1 MQIRLDK
8 FIADM
13 AGMTRTEAKSA
24 ISYGRISVN
33 GETVKKPETKV
44 SDVDKVS
51 IDGRDLNFIEN
62 IYIMVN
68 KPDGVISAT
77 DDKRDKTVVDLVR
90 EKMPDI
96 VGKRDIF
103 PMGRLDKDTEGLIV
117 ISNDGKLSHELLSPA
132 KHVPKTYYAKCEGKL
147 SENAAELFSEG
158 INVGTEYIA
167 KPAKLEIISDSGDD
181 CELLITLTEGRF
193 HQVKRMCHEVG
204 VEVKYLKRIKFGNL
218 VLPDDL
224 SPGDARLLTEEE
236 IKGLT
241 DRTR

>member
-13 AGMTRTEAKSA
+13 AKMTRTEAKAA
-24 ISYGRISVN
+24 ISGGRVSVN
-33 GETVKKPETKV
+33 GTTVKKPETKV
-44 SDVDKVS
+44 TDEDKVA

-62 IYIMVN
+62 IYIMLN
-68 KPDGVISAT
+68 KPDGVVSAT
-77 DDKRDKTVVDLVR
+77 EDNRDKTVVDLVR
-90 EKMPDI
+90 NRMPDI

-132 KHVPKTYYAKCEGKL
+132 KHVPKTYYAKCEGRL
-147 SENAAELFSEG
+147 ADNAAELFSQG
-158 INVGTEYIA
+158 INVGSEYTA
-167 KPAKLEIISDSGDD
+167 KPAKLEIISNSGDES
-181 CELLITLTEGRF
+181 ELKITLTEGRF

-204 VEVKYLKRIKFGNL
+204 AEVKYLKRIKFGNL

-224 SPGDARLLTEEE
+224 APGEARLLTEEE
-236 IKGLT
+236 IQGLT
-241 DRTR
+241 KRTR